1 MLEGDELDEEE
12 LAFKKSLE
20 EQDEEFGNDEELEF
34 DDKELAQLRM
44 LDEYREDI
52 MNDEEGME
60 EEEAEDLES
69 DAKTK
74 KTVEMTAKKHKQK
87 DDSDLLGKTSDKKND
102 GPDLK
107 IKIGLPHMDNEKHG
121 SAPSSP
127 NLVKRHSPRISGK
140 KSISPTL
147 SSETAIV

>member
-1 MLEGDELDEEE
+1 
-12 LAFKKSLE
+12 
-20 EQDEEFGNDEELEF
+20 
-34 DDKELAQLRM
+34 M

-52 MNDEEGME
+52 MNDEEGM

-107 IKIGLPHMDNEKHG
+107 D
-121 SAPSSP
+121 
-127 NLVKRHSPRISGK
+127 
-140 KSISPTL
+140 
-147 SSETAIV
+147 